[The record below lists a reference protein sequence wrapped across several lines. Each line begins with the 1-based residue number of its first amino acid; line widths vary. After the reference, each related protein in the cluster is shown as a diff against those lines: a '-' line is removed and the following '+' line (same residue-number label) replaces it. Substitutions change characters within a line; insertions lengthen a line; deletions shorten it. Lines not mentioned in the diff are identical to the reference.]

1 MANDDERSGGW
12 YMHTGADEANLLKAK
27 VKSAICTHKNE
38 DDLYEAYEGS
48 SVSKFSG
55 AEPIDRQHSAKKAK
69 RQLWAI
75 VVRQIKVGSL
85 ITYIST
91 NHPDDG
97 KGALDYIVGCFA
109 AGVDKLKLK
118 ATDKQYLTYMRE
130 GIPSGATAEEAV
142 AILTK
147 MTNLRDSLKD
157 TK

>member
-1 MANDDERSGGW
+1 MATDDERSGGW
-12 YMHTGADEANLLKAK
+12 YTHTDADEANLLKAK
-27 VKSAICTHKNE
+27 IKSAICSHKNE

-48 SVSKFSG
+48 TFDKFTGEETADKRASM
-55 AEPIDRQHSAKKAK
+55 KKAK

-75 VVRQIKVGSL
+75 VVKQIKVGSL

-97 KGALDYIVGCFA
+97 KGAIDYIVGCFA

-130 GIPSGATAEEAV
+130 VLLVVSKAHVVSKAAP
-142 AILTK
+142 
-147 MTNLRDSLKD
+147 R
-157 TK
+157 